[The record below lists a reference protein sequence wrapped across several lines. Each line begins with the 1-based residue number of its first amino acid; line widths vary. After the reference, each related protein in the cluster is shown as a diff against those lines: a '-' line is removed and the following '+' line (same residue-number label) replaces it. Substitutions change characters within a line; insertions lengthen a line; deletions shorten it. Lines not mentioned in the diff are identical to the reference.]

1 MYNRQALALLKQV
14 LPNLRSYKHRRAELI
29 LENYL
34 VLTPRIGKYNIE
46 MLAKKEQF
54 ENLVLS
60 LKANS

>member
-1 MYNRQALALLKQV
+1 MSSKRFRKCQ
-14 LPNLRSYKHRRAELI
+14 RAELI

-34 VLTPRIGKYNIE
+34 VLTPRNGKYNIE
-46 MLAKKEQF
+46 LLAKKEQF